1 MRYGFR
7 PVGTCSKQI
16 VFDIEDGNVHN
27 IVFVGGCD
35 GNLKAIQRLAEGM
48 DAAKLAD
55 MLAGIT
61 CGNKPTSCGDQFS
74 QALKL
79 ALARE
84 NETNAVQEQ

>member
-7 PVGTCSKQI
+7 PVGTCSKEMY
-16 VFDIEDGNVHN
+16 FDIEDGIVHN

-48 DAAKLAD
+48 EADKLAD

-79 ALARE
+79 AIERE
-84 NETNAVQEQ
+84 KTDAAQA